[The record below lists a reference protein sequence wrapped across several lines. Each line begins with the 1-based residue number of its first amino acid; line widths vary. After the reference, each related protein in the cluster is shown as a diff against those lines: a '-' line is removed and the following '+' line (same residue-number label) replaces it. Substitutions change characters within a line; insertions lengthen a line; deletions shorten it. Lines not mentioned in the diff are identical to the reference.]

1 MRLYFTLYPI
11 RNNYQKVKDD
21 VLSGFQSV
29 IVPLIPSSKAVQ
41 DSNEYTKYT
50 FFSSEIY

>member
-29 IVPLIPSSKAVQ
+29 IFPLIPSSKAVQ